1 MTITPPIALPLRP
14 DDSLPEG
21 RDEIGVVGLF
31 SCVFIMLCVN
41 AMVTILIMRMFSSG
55 VEDHGKTDDDDHDR
69 PNVVAGKS
77 FHVIFGQE

>member
-21 RDEIGVVGLF
+21 CDEIGVVELF

-41 AMVTILIMRMFSSG
+41 AMVVILKVSLFSSG
-55 VEDHGKTDDDDHDR
+55 LDDHGKTDDDDHDG
-69 PNVVAGKS
+69 PDVVVRKS
-77 FHVIFGQE
+77 FHVVFGQK